1 MVAVTYRCKRCMKAI
16 ISSETEKYDALI
28 DHLEKEHSLP
38 GDIALAGPGRI
49 EEYYSIKED

>member
-1 MVAVTYRCKRCMKAI
+1 MKVI

-49 EEYYSIKED
+49 EEYYSIKEEG